1 MITMLEV
8 FFKDI
13 PSIVFEPIAVFG
25 WAGLIAALYLYRK
38 ERSTLYLTMIFSLA
52 FMILWR
58 CAIQIVSSRYAEI
71 LIFPMIAAAAF
82 FIFQLEN
89 IRKIFPVI
97 PEKHVKYLPVAIVAI
112 LTVICIIKNLNYN
125 SYTPVMDAAQLVKED
140 KAPGKR
146 VIYTMDT
153 DRARQIE
160 YYSGEKVCFL
170 NPFPED
176 YSNKLTPELCRKI
189 IAEATAKESAE
200 TVYIF
205 VKTSARSPVVTAGEL
220 GVKESAWQ
228 LLTEKYF
235 NSKKKNVLRVYK
247 YIAINIENN
256 CKTPPKK

>member
-25 WAGLIAALYLYRK
+25 WAGLLTALYLYRK
-38 ERSTLYLTMIFSLA
+38 ERSTLYLTVIFSLA

-71 LIFPMIAAAAF
+71 LIFPMTVAAAF

-89 IRKIFPVI
+89 IRKIFPAL
-97 PEKHVKYLPVAIVAI
+97 PEKYIKYLPLCLVAI

-125 SYTPVMDAAQLVKED
+125 SYTPIMDAVQVVKED
-140 KAPGKR
+140 KSTGKL
-146 VIYTMDT
+146 VIYAMEK

-160 YYSGEKVCFL
+160 YYSGEKVCVL
-170 NPFPED
+170 KPFPED

-189 IAEATAKESAE
+189 IAEATAKKSAE

-205 VKTSARSPVVTAGEL
+205 VTTSAQSPIVTAGEL
-220 GVKESAWQ
+220 GLKDASWQ
-228 LLTEKYF
+228 LITEQYF
-235 NSKKKNVLRVYK
+235 NGKKKKALRVYK
-247 YIAINIENN
+247 YISESRL
-256 CKTPPKK
+256 